1 LSLLGQLSAD
11 DNSHHFDNPALEYWA
26 DALTSKP
33 LRIHN
38 LAIGR
43 VVRDLR
49 LASGYSQEA
58 FGFEAGLDRSY
69 ISLLERGRRS
79 PTLDTIVC
87 LCAVFDLTLSEMI
100 ALVDAKLDDLN
111 ES

>member
-1 LSLLGQLSAD
+1 MS
-11 DNSHHFDNPALEYWA
+11 
-26 DALTSKP
+26 SKP
-33 LRIHN
+33 LRLHN

-49 LASGYSQEA
+49 LACGYSQEA
-58 FGFEAGLDRSY
+58 LGFEAGLDRSY

-87 LCAVFDLTLSEMI
+87 LCAVFNLTVSKMF

-111 ES
+111 ESRPDSS